1 MDELWRKHESELVKA
16 AGFLLCGGRSSRMGR
31 DKALLL
37 LNGEPLVQRGL
48 RTLREVCTE
57 VAIAGAAQDLSQ
69 FGRVI
74 PDEMADCGPLSGIVS
89 AMEQSSLEWNMFLS
103 VDSPFVPAE
112 VLNRLLLMAAGFPS
126 IGVMARTAGVLQ
138 PLCAV
143 YSRKALPTLREELA
157 AGRWKVTQAVA
168 TAGQYKIVD
177 FEEESW
183 FRNLNTPEEFAEA
196 ERKGA

>member
-1 MDELWRKHESELVKA
+1 
-16 AGFLLCGGRSSRMGR
+16 LL
-31 DKALLL
+31 
-37 LNGEPLVQRGL
+37 
-48 RTLREVCTE
+48 
-57 VAIAGAAQDLSQ
+57 
-69 FGRVI
+69 F
-74 PDEMADCGPLSGIVS
+74 
-89 AMEQSSLEWNMFLS
+89 
-103 VDSPFVPAE
+103 
-112 VLNRLLLMAAGFPS
+112 MAAGFPS

-143 YSRKALPTLREELA
+143 YSRKALPTLWEELA

-196 ERKGA
+196 VRKGA